1 MIKKKKLFEE
11 ITDNLRSNK
20 IPKVDLHMHT
30 NWTDGKNTVSEMYK
44 SACSKGLDVV
54 LYSEHARYKS
64 VDWFKNFAQE
74 VRSIKKKKCL
84 PLVGVESK
92 ILNYKG
98 EIDIHPKIAR
108 ECDLIMGSVHRFPGE
123 DGINL
128 KRHISKYKKK
138 EAIEIEFELSI
149 AALKYSSIDIL
160 GHPFGMSY
168 SRFKTQP
175 PWKLIIEL
183 IKTAK
188 KYKKAFEINSKY
200 HKQAKKMISK
210 CLEYETLISLGSN
223 AHSVKE
229 VGKIQK
235 ILS

>member
-1 MIKKKKLFEE
+1 MIKKKKLFED
-11 ITDNLRSNK
+11 INNSLLSNE

-30 NWTDGKNTVSEMYK
+30 NWTDGKNSVLEMYK
-44 SACSKGLDVV
+44 SACKRGLDVI

-64 VDWFKNFAQE
+64 VDWFKDFAQE
-74 VRSIKKKKCL
+74 VRSIKRKNCL

-98 EIDIHPKIAR
+98 EIDIHPKIVK

-128 KRHISKYKKK
+128 KKHISKYKKK

-149 AALKYSSIDIL
+149 AALKYSPIDIL

-168 SRFKTQP
+168 SRFKTKP

-188 KYKKAFEINSKY
+188 RYKKAFEINSKY
-200 HKQAKKMISK
+200 HNQAKKMINK
-210 CLEYETLISLGSN
+210 CLENETLISLGSN
-223 AHSVKE
+223 AHSVRE
-229 VGKIQK
+229 IGKIQR

>member
-1 MIKKKKLFEE
+1 MK
-11 ITDNLRSNK
+11 T
-20 IPKVDLHMHT
+20 
-30 NWTDGKNTVSEMYK
+30 
-44 SACSKGLDVV
+44 
-54 LYSEHARYKS
+54 
-64 VDWFKNFAQE
+64 E
-74 VRSIKKKKCL
+74 VRSIQKKKCVA
-84 PLVGVESK
+84 LVGVESK

-98 EIDIHPKIAR
+98 EIDIHPNIAK

-128 KRHISKYKKK
+128 KRQISKYKKK

-149 AALKYSSIDIL
+149 AALRYSSIDIL
-160 GHPFGMSY
+160 GHPFGMTY
-168 SRFKTQP
+168 SRFKTKP

-200 HKQAKKMISK
+200 HNQAKKMVYK
-210 CLEYETLISLGSN
+210 CLENETLISLGSN

>member
-1 MIKKKKLFEE
+1 MIKKKLFED
-11 ITDNLRSNK
+11 INNSLRANI

-30 NWTDGKNTVSEMYK
+30 NWTDGENSVSEMYK
-44 SACSKGLDVV
+44 SACGKGLNVI
-54 LYSEHARYKS
+54 LYSEHARYNS

-74 VRSIKKKKCL
+74 VRSIQKKKCVA
-84 PLVGVESK
+84 LVGVESK

-98 EIDIHPKIAR
+98 EIDIHPNIAK

-128 KRHISKYKKK
+128 KRQISKYKKK

-149 AALKYSSIDIL
+149 AALRYSSIDIL
-160 GHPFGMSY
+160 GHPFGMTY
-168 SRFKTQP
+168 SRFKTKP
-175 PWKLIIEL
+175 PWKLMIEL

-200 HKQAKKMISK
+200 HNQAKKMVYT
-210 CLEYETLISLGSN
+210 CLENETLISLGSN